1 MKASAFFSLW
11 SGSATTSTAQS
22 VITTTETAFEAFF
35 ADNFLFIDMD
45 ECLHWCRE
53 MLNQDYVI
61 ENWVHKVSFTDVYER
76 LCEHFL
82 PDKQWHRSVDFD
94 VLHRWLSTLTQEELT
109 KIYYKNN
116 LMGFIANN
124 PKINKLY
131 QKIFEA
137 LDFSSLPLIDDHDDS
152 QIPIRYQDKFKT
164 AKDYNGFA
172 SRERFMDPNSVPE
185 AIKDTIKE
193 FSDYIMKY
201 VYDRQIQFDKIYRLK
216 NFYRKTVVVVDTDS
230 NMLNCGPWMDFT
242 TEYVMKSNYEK
253 TEEENT
259 FIAVNTA
266 AYLLTAMVNDILL
279 YYGET
284 VNIPEE
290 YRSKYNMK
298 NEFLF
303 NRLVVADVKK
313 RYVAEVVL
321 REGRLTRKLEV
332 KGMDFIKAGATD
344 EMEDF
349 CKKITRKYVVSENI
363 DIPALQMALMQF
375 RDQIQESLAQGKKD
389 HLPNASVKDISAYKF
404 PWREESVRGTY
415 IWNLI
420 YPNNEIES
428 SSKVKLVKLTA
439 TRESM
444 IEDMKDKYP
453 DVYAILI
460 DKVFNSKNDAIAKN
474 GLSVLA
480 IPGNSDIPEW
490 AVPYIDYE
498 VIINKILSAYTSV
511 LDALKVGKIKVG
523 KSTTGRRTTRF
534 SNIVT
539 F

>member
-11 SGSATTSTAQS
+11 SGPATTGTAQS
-22 VITTTETAFEAFF
+22 VITTTETAFEGFF

-45 ECLHWCRE
+45 ECLHWCKE
-53 MLNQDYVI
+53 MLDQDYVI
-61 ENWVHKVSFTDVYER
+61 EDWVHRVTKDDVFNR
-76 LCEHFL
+76 LCDHFL
-82 PDKQWHRSVDFD
+82 PQKQWKRYVDFD
-94 VLHRWLSTLTQEELT
+94 VLQRWLDTLTEEELT

-124 PKINKLY
+124 QKINKIY
-131 QKIFEA
+131 QKIFEL
-137 LDFSSLPLIDDHDDS
+137 LDFTHIPLIDDHDNS
-152 QIPIRYQDKFKT
+152 QIPIEYQDRFKS

-172 SRERFMDPNSVPE
+172 SRERFMDPNSVPDI
-185 AIKDTIKE
+185 IKDTIKE

-216 NFYRKTVVVVDTDS
+216 NFYRKSVVVVDTDS

-242 TEYVMKSNYEK
+242 TQYVMQSNYEK
-253 TEEENT
+253 TDEENT
-259 FIAVNTA
+259 FIAVNVA
-266 AYLLTAMVNDILL
+266 AYLLTNMVNDILL
-279 YYGET
+279 YYGEIT
-284 VNIPEE
+284 NIPEE

-344 EMEDF
+344 EMEEF

-363 DIPALQMALMQF
+363 DIPSLQMELEKF
-375 RDQIQESLAQGKKD
+375 RDQIKESLARGEKE

-404 PWREESVRGTY
+404 PWREESVRGAY
-415 IWNLI
+415 IWNTI

-428 SSKVKLVKLTA
+428 STKVKLVKLTA
-439 TRESM
+439 TKPSM

-453 DVYAILI
+453 DIYQILI

-480 IPGNSDIPEW
+480 IPPNSDIPEW
-490 AVPYIDYE
+490 VVPYIDYE

-534 SNIVT
+534 SNIIM

>member
-1 MKASAFFSLW
+1 M
-11 SGSATTSTAQS
+11 ATTGTAQS
-22 VITTTETAFEAFF
+22 VITTTETAFEGFF

-45 ECLHWCRE
+45 ECLHWCKVVIE
-53 MLNQDYVI
+53 QDYEV
-61 ENWVHKVSFTDVYER
+61 EEYVHRVTLEETYDR
-76 LCEHFL
+76 LVDHFL
-82 PDKQWHRSVDFD
+82 PKKQWDRYVDFD
-94 VLHRWLSTLTQEELT
+94 VLYRWLKTLSEDELT

-116 LMGFIANN
+116 LTGFIANN
-124 PKINKLY
+124 NKVNILY
-131 QKIFEA
+131 QKIFED
-137 LDFSSLPLIDDHDDS
+137 LDFNRIPLIGDHDDDA
-152 QIPIRYQDKFKT
+152 IPEEFKEKFKT

-172 SRERFMDPNSVPE
+172 SRARFMDPNSVPN
-185 AIKDTIKE
+185 AIQDTIKE
-193 FSDYIMKY
+193 FSDLILKY

-216 NFYRKTVVVVDTDS
+216 NFFRKSVVVVDTDS

-242 TEYVMKSNYEK
+242 AKYVMKSNYEK

-266 AYLLTAMVNDILL
+266 AYLLTSMVNDILL
-279 YYGET
+279 RYGEI

-349 CKKITRKYVVSENI
+349 CKDITRKYVVSEEI
-363 DIPALQMALMQF
+363 DIPSLQMALMEF
-375 RDQIQESLAQGKKD
+375 RDQIYESLSRGEKK

-404 PWREESVRGTY
+404 PWREESVRGAY
-415 IWNLI
+415 IWNAI

-428 SSKVKLVKLTA
+428 STKVKIAKLTA
-439 TRESM
+439 TNEAM
-444 IEDMKDKYP
+444 ISDMKDKYP
-453 DVYAILI
+453 EVYEVLI
-460 DKVFNSKNDAIAKN
+460 DKVFHSKNDAIAKN

-480 IPGNSDIPEW
+480 IPPNSDIPEW
-490 AVPYIDYE
+490 AIPYIDYE
-498 VIINKILSAYTSV
+498 VIINKILAAYTSV
-511 LDALKVGKIKVG
+511 MDALKCDQIKVG
-523 KSTTGRRTTRF
+523 KSTTGRRTSRF
-534 SNIVT
+534 SNIVK